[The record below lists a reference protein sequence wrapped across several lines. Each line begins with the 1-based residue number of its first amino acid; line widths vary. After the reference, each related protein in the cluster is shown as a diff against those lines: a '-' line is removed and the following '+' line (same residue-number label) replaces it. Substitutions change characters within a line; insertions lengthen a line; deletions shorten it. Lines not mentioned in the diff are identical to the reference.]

1 MRTPKVDHTLAQRHD
16 WIRMKRILSE
26 WLRLESTCMEW
37 ICTVCLVNGHVWYMS
52 ASKLHNIH
60 EWCSKKKWNNV
71 CGFSNHARISLL
83 YAKPSPCK
91 KHIYWVG
98 TFRKKTSSPDN
109 EQVDLRVFLKVSP
122 QNCLCQLH
130 QLPPKHTS
138 LPLWPTSTKPPQQK
152 HLPSPNGDF
161 CCILREGFPSD
172 VPSKKCTKGTEERK
186 DAKCATRPKSMTC
199 AVSLRPKPPG
209 EWEPNRSG

>member
-1 MRTPKVDHTLAQRHD
+1 MIGYA
-16 WIRMKRILSE
+16 WNGY
-26 WLRLESTCMEW
+26 
-37 ICTVCLVNGHVWYMS
+37 LVNGYFLNRHAWNGYALYVLWMDTYGIC
-52 ASKLHNIH
+52 LHQNSTIYTNDVP
-60 EWCSKKKWNNV
+60 KKKWNNV